1 MGLNEITELCI
12 LTQATVPTFSFVHW
26 ILFLVINKIP
36 NALKNIFL
44 FLSGLFFLSS
54 RSIAM

>member
-26 ILFLVINKIP
+26 MLFLVINKMP

-44 FLSGLFFLSS
+44 FLSGLFFSVLGV
-54 RSIAM
+54 